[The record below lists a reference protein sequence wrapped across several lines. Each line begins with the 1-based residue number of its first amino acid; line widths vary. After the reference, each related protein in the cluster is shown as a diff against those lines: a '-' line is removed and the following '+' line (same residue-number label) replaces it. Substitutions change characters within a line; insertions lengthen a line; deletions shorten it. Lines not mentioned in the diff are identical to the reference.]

1 MAAAA
6 TETRNGKRAEM
17 RAEMQAHSAELL
29 AEVFRNYG
37 RAAGVLDP
45 NRLEVWEGL
54 GLTFSQLR
62 VMSLLSNTRF
72 ALAGTIAEALKVRP
86 STATGIVDRLV
97 RQELVVRQRDQEDR
111 RCVRISLTPHGRRV
125 ISDLRER
132 NLALLERLFQRFT
145 QDEIATIARAFEL
158 VTEEGERL
166 GLIMPWPPETGSDDS
181 DGEYRSRRVEGRGR
195 V

>member
-6 TETRNGKRAEM
+6 AEKRA
-17 RAEMQAHSAELL
+17 HSPELL

-45 NRLEVWEGL
+45 NRLEVWEEL

-62 VMSLLSNTRF
+62 VMSLLSNTRY

-111 RCVRISLTPHGRRV
+111 RCVRISLTAHGRRV

-132 NLALLERLFQRFT
+132 NLELLGRLFERFM

-166 GLIMPWPPETGSDDS
+166 GLIMPWPPETGSDDL
-181 DGEYRSRRVEGRGR
+181 DDLDEYGSR
-195 V
+195 